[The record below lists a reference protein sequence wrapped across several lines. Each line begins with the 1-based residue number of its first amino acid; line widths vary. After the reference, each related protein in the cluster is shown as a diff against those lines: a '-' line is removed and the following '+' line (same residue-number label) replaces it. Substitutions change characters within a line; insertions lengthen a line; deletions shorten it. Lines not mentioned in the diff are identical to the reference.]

1 MWMVVSERA
10 WLVEKQSQQ
19 GRNCMKM
26 CVKMTLFM
34 TVDGGR
40 PTIHY
45 LVLPYVPS
53 STYNRLNFLQRS
65 LFVTEKFCLKWQQ
78 HCHSPQGP

>member
-34 TVDGGR
+34 TVDGGEA
-40 PTIHY
+40 
-45 LVLPYVPS
+45 
-53 STYNRLNFLQRS
+53 YNS
-65 LFVTEKFCLKWQQ
+65 LFSTTIRAIFDL
-78 HCHSPQGP
+78 